1 MSYSQIANSEIDASS
16 PITETLLTKFR
27 DNIRDHVH
35 GASDVGSG
43 LKPYTVGDYVLHG
56 NSTTRTTD
64 ISTYTKVKETKILR
78 SGNFRITFKL
88 WVDIDSGY
96 ATVYKNGTA
105 IGTERSTNST
115 SPVLYSEDFN
125 GLAEGDLIQVY
136 AKKWSGG
143 SAVVSVSDLNI
154 CCAEEGIN
162 YSY

>member
-1 MSYSQIANSEIDASS
+1 MSYTQITNIEIDGDS
-16 PITETLLTKFR
+16 IGDTTLFTKIR
-27 DNIRDHVH
+27 DNIKDHVH

-43 LKPYTVGDYVLHG
+43 LKPYTVGDYVLHS
-56 NSTTRTTD
+56 NATTRTTN

-105 IGTERSTNST
+105 IGTERNTNST

-154 CCAEEGIN
+154 CCAEEGAN